1 MNLYIEN
8 VKRRFGPFHVAPSK
22 SKLVP
27 GNLKRYLDDMI
38 PGYQDRSKRTNI
50 HQDGLANGHSNSAP
64 NAENGLE
71 QSRSEVRIKQE
82 RIDQMDES
90 FDNSDEQTEPDLS
103 NVQTDIEQP
112 RNHGDIQA
120 VVIAEQAKIIEK
132 LQEELRAK
140 NEALETQRR
149 HWQQLLQEAHM
160 DLISK
165 VNDAKR
171 RLWCIDCNDMM
182 EESPTQTCKVCSLF
196 Q

>member
-1 MNLYIEN
+1 
-8 VKRRFGPFHVAPSK
+8 
-22 SKLVP
+22 
-27 GNLKRYLDDMI
+27 MI
-38 PGYQDRSKRTNI
+38 PGYQDRSKRANI
-50 HQDGLANGHSNSAP
+50 HQDGLANGHSISTP

-71 QSRSEVRIKQE
+71 QSRPEIRIKQE

-103 NVQTDIEQP
+103 NVQTDMEQP
-112 RNHGDIQA
+112 RNDGDVQA
-120 VVIAEQAKIIEK
+120 VIIAEQTVLIEK

-140 NEALETQRR
+140 NGELETQRR

-171 RLWCIDCNDMM
+171 RLWCIDCNDML
-182 EESPTQTCKVCSLF
+182 EESPTRTCKVCSLF